1 MMNFAISFIEIFKE
15 AIASLQRNKLR
26 SLGTG
31 FAVSCGLFL
40 LIILQGASNGIIHTF
55 ERFSEGFSFDVIQV
69 FPGITSI
76 PHNGIEEGRRIRL
89 DETDGEMTERGFPE
103 EISMAIPQISHT
115 ASFAAYGKN
124 HLSSVSIEG
133 AHPSTKE
140 MNAIQLAE
148 GRFINSIDLQER
160 RKVIVISD
168 KACKNLFKQGEKAIQ
183 QQIRLDGINF
193 SVVGVYIDDGMSS
206 SNEFYAPYSTLKTI
220 YSKGV
225 EVDQLNLKSKNLDTP
240 EKNDAFDKAFRTAM
254 SKKHEFSAN
263 DRRALWIW
271 NSASDNAD
279 MIQAE
284 NILHSSFWILG
295 LLTLLSGIVGVS
307 NIMLISVKERTHEF
321 GIRKAIGAT
330 PWNII
335 SLVVLES
342 IVITTIF
349 GYIGMLLG
357 VFFCEYMDA
366 TWGSQTLGQGPSQ
379 VSVFVNPTV
388 DISTCLHATIVMIIA
403 GALAGFFPASKAAQ
417 VKPIEALRG

>member
-115 ASFAAYGKN
+115 ASFATYGKN

-366 TWGSQTLGQGPSQ
+366 TWGSQTLGQAPSQ

>member
-40 LIILQGASNGIIHTF
+40 LIILQGTSNGIIHTF

-115 ASFAAYGKN
+115 ASFATYGKN

-366 TWGSQTLGQGPSQ
+366 TWGSQTLGQAPSQ